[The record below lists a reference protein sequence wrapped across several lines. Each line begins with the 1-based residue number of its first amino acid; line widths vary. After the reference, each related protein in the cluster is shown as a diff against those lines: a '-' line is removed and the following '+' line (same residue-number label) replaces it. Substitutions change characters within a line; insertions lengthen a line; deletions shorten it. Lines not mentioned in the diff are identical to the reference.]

1 MKINQKDNYNKN
13 FGFCLRSS
21 SIFYIPPKP
30 FRTSIILSDYWKF
43 KNDIDVFILINY
55 REISGNLIKR
65 ESIKFEGEN
74 VIQLEIPEDITGSCE
89 IEAFANKDLKIPY
102 SAIMAVYESDN
113 SISMVHSYSRVYSQI
128 ELEDKKLFVSR
139 RLLDIKR

>member
-1 MKINQKDNYNKN
+1 MKIIQKDNYNNN

-30 FRTSIILSDYWKF
+30 VKTRIVFSNYWKF
-43 KNDIDVFILINY
+43 KNNIDVFILINY
-55 REISGNLIKR
+55 REINGNIVKR
-65 ESIKFEGEN
+65 ESINFEDKN
-74 VIQLEIPEDITGSCE
+74 VIEIEFPEDFTGSCE

-113 SISMVHSYSRVYSQI
+113 SISMVHSYSRHT
-128 ELEDKKLFVSR
+128 LN
-139 RLLDIKR
+139 